1 MINKKTKKKFLVE
14 GKCQGNSD
22 SKKNRQY
29 KKKTNKHLKK
39 KTKKQNKKP
48 TDQG

>member
-22 SKKNRQY
+22 SKKKTGNR
-29 KKKTNKHLKK
+29 KKTNKHFIIKK
-39 KTKKQNKKP
+39 KKAK
-48 TDQG
+48 